1 MNVKAM
7 LGTLFLATGT
17 VMAAPA
23 PDPNAAEPGH
33 LVGPTKD
40 TKGAVTRQ
48 QFEAR
53 FETRAMQLLADR
65 PGIRADRYAA
75 FDIAWPRDVE
85 EAKRLGG
92 NTVIL
97 LGALSRNVSE
107 LPLAKAY
114 LELPDGSQVALRR
127 LGRTQRTLATSSQ
140 AAKVFGPNVT
150 EEFYLVPVHALER
163 NVMLKC
169 DFAKNRLGF
178 VLSHALSSTSPVV
191 QSPAVP
197 PLAGAVQAMV
207 EREYPGFGISLMGNA
222 K

>member
-17 VMAAPA
+17 VIAAPA
-23 PDPNAAEPGH
+23 PDPAATEPGH
-33 LVGPTKD
+33 LVSPAGGA
-40 TKGAVTRQ
+40 KGAVTRQ
-48 QFEAR
+48 QFEMR
-53 FETRAMQLLADR
+53 FETSAAGPLMGGA
-65 PGIRADRYAA
+65 GTRADRFAA

-107 LPLAKAY
+107 LPLAKVY
-114 LELPDGSQVALRR
+114 LERPDGSQVVLRR
-127 LGRTQRTLATSSQ
+127 LGRVKRTLAASSQ
-140 AAKVFGPNVT
+140 AAKVFGPNLT
-150 EEFYLVPVHALER
+150 EEFYLVPVHALGR

-178 VLSHALSSTSPVV
+178 VVSHSLSSASPVV
-191 QSPAVP
+191 QSPAVR

-207 EREYPGFGISLMGNA
+207 EREYPGFGISFMGNA